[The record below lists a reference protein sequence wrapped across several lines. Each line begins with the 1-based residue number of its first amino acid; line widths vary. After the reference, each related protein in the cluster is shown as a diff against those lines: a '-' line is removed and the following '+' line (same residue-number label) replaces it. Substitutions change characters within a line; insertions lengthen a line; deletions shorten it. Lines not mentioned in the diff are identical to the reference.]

1 LGLLGASTAPRRGPQ
16 APLHRFTAI
25 LEFDFAGW
33 TAEAVLAKVG
43 QGALS
48 SSGYL
53 AKDAR
58 PELVREYFRLIDEAG
73 RMEAEITAAFAQ
85 GNQSTDETAAT
96 IAELGAVRRGME
108 GLQPV
113 VESILE
119 EQASVILL
127 AAGLARAGPPFPPV
141 SFHLSQLPLAL
152 VVSPRDVIRQ
162 DALLQLN
169 PGLPLERQAALE
181 GQIEGNL
188 DVSALVVPIGGIG
201 TYPTMIQET
210 GALSW
215 VAEVVLHEW
224 THNWLT
230 LRPLGWNYETSPE
243 LRTMNE
249 TTAQLV
255 GQTLGLDL
263 LELYYPDLVPPAPSA
278 TPQSDSSELGAPAV
292 PSFDFDAEMHATR
305 MRVDELLA
313 QGLVAQAETYMEA
326 QRMMFNNHGYRLR
339 RLNQAYFAFY
349 GAYADVPQGAA
360 GEDPIGA
367 AVRELWE
374 TAASPAE
381 FLRTMSR
388 MDSAVDLERAVGHP
402 LTIP

>member
-1 LGLLGASTAPRRGPQ
+1 M
-16 APLHRFTAI
+16 
-25 LEFDFAGW
+25 
-33 TAEAVLAKVG
+33 
-43 QGALS
+43 
-48 SSGYL
+48 
-53 AKDAR
+53 
-58 PELVREYFRLIDEAG
+58 VREFFRLIDDAG
-73 RMEAEITAAFAQ
+73 RIEGEIATAFAE
-85 GNQSTDETAAT
+85 GTQSTDGTVAMTAR
-96 IAELGAVRRGME
+96 LSAVRREME
-108 GLQPV
+108 SLQPV

-119 EQASVILL
+119 EQASVTLS

-230 LRPLGWNYETSPE
+230 LRPLGWNYDSSPE

-249 TTAQLV
+249 TTAQLI
-255 GQTLGLDL
+255 GQSLGRLM
-263 LELYYPDLVPPAPSA
+263 LERYYPDPAAPVSPSPPAETS
-278 TPQSDSSELGAPAV
+278 APA
-292 PSFDFDAEMHATR
+292 FDFDAEMHATR
-305 MRVDELLA
+305 VRVDELLA
-313 QGLVAQAETYMEA
+313 QGEVAEAETFMEA
-326 QRMMFNNHGYRLR
+326 QRMVFNAQGYHLR